1 MLVGPVFY
9 RELAT
14 VPRRPRI
21 YIFRAVYAAA
31 LVLLMSTAW
40 AVLTGAE
47 VIRTVGDMARFG
59 GILLQILAP
68 LQMALVIFFAAIT
81 TASAVSQEKDRR
93 TLLLLLMTRL
103 SNSELVVG
111 KLMASLLSVLVMLLA
126 AVPVFL
132 MAVLFG
138 GVSFGQVGRIFAV
151 TGVTALAAGSLGA
164 IIAFWRDKTF
174 QALALTALILFF
186 WLGFWESVATGVLG
200 ASWLGIPCE
209 TWGTAF
215 SPLQAVRAAARPF
228 LATDTSLGAIGNGV
242 NLYLIVMST
251 IAFLLAAVAV
261 WRVRVWN
268 PSRQL
273 RAINKEDDAAESI
286 WGAEFDIASSN
297 EQPSAADQEKR
308 ADAARA
314 GHVDAKLRQ
323 STAKESRE
331 MWDNPILWREVRTWA
346 YGRKI
351 IVIRVVYAI
360 MAILAALAV
369 YGGIES
375 GAFLARGDEMSATI
389 PLAARAL
396 APLYLLSLVIVNALA
411 VTSVTTERDGKSLD
425 LLLAT
430 DLSPREFVFGKLGG
444 VVSVCAL
451 MVFVPLLLTIYLW
464 WCGGVSTE
472 NLLYVLGGLAAMN
485 LFAAILGIHCG
496 MRYANSRT
504 AIGVSLGTVF
514 FLFLGVVA
522 CILMMISFSGSFQ
535 VQLAP
540 FLAFIVGGGIGLYV
554 ALGAGS
560 PSSAIGAASI
570 LVPFATFYCITS
582 FLLGNNL
589 SVFLVSLAS
598 YGFATAAMMIPALF
612 EFDFAMGRTAIA
624 EE

>member
-1 MLVGPVFY
+1 LLVGPVFY

-68 LQMALVIFFAAIT
+68 LQMALVIFFAAII
-81 TASAVSQEKDRR
+81 TASAVAQEKDRR
-93 TLLLLLMTRL
+93 TLVLLLMTRL
-103 SNSELVVG
+103 SNSELVIG

-138 GVSFGQVGRIFAV
+138 GVSFAQVGRIFAV

-174 QALALTALILFF
+174 QALALTALVLFF
-186 WLGFWESVATGVLG
+186 WLGLWEAVAAGVLG
-200 ASWLGIPCE
+200 SELLGVSCE
-209 TWGTAF
+209 TVAIAC

-228 LATDTSLGAIGNGV
+228 LADELAIGPLRNGV
-242 NLYLIVMST
+242 HLYLLVMSGVT
-251 IAFLLAAVAV
+251 FLLCAVAV

-268 PSRQL
+268 PSRQV
-273 RAINKEDDAAESI
+273 RGTQSNHEHVESI
-286 WGAEFDIASSN
+286 WGAEHDAA
-297 EQPSAADQEKR
+297 QSAER
-308 ADAARA
+308 AELAEAARA

-323 STAKESRE
+323 STAQQSRE
-331 MWDNPILWREVRTWA
+331 MWDNPILWREMRTWA

-351 IVIRVVYAI
+351 IVIRAVYCV
-360 MAILAALAV
+360 MAVLAAFAV
-369 YGGIES
+369 YGGIRS
-375 GAFLARGDEMSATI
+375 GTFLTRGDEMAAAI
-389 PLAARAL
+389 PAAARSL
-396 APLYLLSLVIVNALA
+396 APLFLLSLVIVNALA

-444 VVSVCAL
+444 VLSVCGL
-451 MVFVPLLLTIYLW
+451 MVLVPLLLTIYLW
-464 WCGGVSTE
+464 WGGGLSTE
-472 NLLYVLGGLAAMN
+472 NLLYVLGGLVTMN
-485 LFAAILGIHCG
+485 LFVAILGLHCG

-504 AIGVSLGTVF
+504 AIGISLGTVF

-554 ALGAGS
+554 SLGAGN
-560 PSSAIGAASI
+560 PSKAIGAAAI
-570 LVPFATFYCITS
+570 FVPFATFYGITS

-589 SVFLVSLAS
+589 SVFLVTVAA
-598 YGFATAAMMIPALF
+598 YGFATSAMMIPALF
-612 EFDFAMGRTAIA
+612 EFDFAMGRTSTA

>member
-1 MLVGPVFY
+1 
-9 RELAT
+9 
-14 VPRRPRI
+14 
-21 YIFRAVYAAA
+21 
-31 LVLLMSTAW
+31 MSTAW

-103 SNSELVVG
+103 SNSELVIG
-111 KLMASLLSVLVMLLA
+111 KLMASLLTVLVLLLS
-126 AVPVFL
+126 AVPVF
-132 MAVLFG
+132 MAAVLFG
-138 GVSFGQVGRIFAV
+138 GVSMTQVGRIFAV
-151 TGVTALAAGSLGA
+151 TGITALASGSLGA
-164 IIAFWRDKTF
+164 ILGFWRDKTF

-186 WLGFWESVATGVLG
+186 WLGTWEAVAAGVLG
-200 ASWLGIPCE
+200 PSWLGVSCE
-209 TWGTAF
+209 TWGMAF

-228 LATDTSLGAIGNGV
+228 LADDVALGWLHNGV
-242 NLYLIVMST
+242 NLYLLVMSSVT
-251 IAFLLAAVAV
+251 ALLCTVAI
-261 WRVRVWN
+261 WRVRAWN

-273 RAINKEDDAAESI
+273 RSLAPNDAQVHSI
-286 WGAEFDIASSN
+286 WGVAHEMGSGTSDKAELA
-297 EQPSAADQEKR
+297 E
-308 ADAARA
+308 AARA

-323 STAKESRE
+323 ATAKVSRQ

-360 MAILAALAV
+360 MSILAAMAIYRGV
-369 YGGIES
+369 QS
-375 GAFLARGDEMSATI
+375 GSFLIRGDEMAATI
-389 PLAARAL
+389 PAAARAL

-425 LLLAT
+425 LLLAS
-430 DLSPREFVFGKLGG
+430 DLSPQEFVFGKLGG

-451 MVFVPLLLTIYLW
+451 MVLVPLGLTVYLW
-464 WCGGVSTE
+464 WCGGLSTE
-472 NLLYVLGGLAAMN
+472 NLLYVLGGLVTMN
-485 LFAAILGIHCG
+485 LFVSILGLHCG

-504 AIGVSLGTVF
+504 AIGISLGTVF

-554 ALGAGS
+554 ALGAGN
-560 PSSAIGAASI
+560 PSKAIGAAAI
-570 LVPFATFYCITS
+570 CVPFATFYCITS

-589 SVFLVSLAS
+589 SVFLVTLVA

-612 EFDFAMGRTAIA
+612 EFDFAMGRTSMAD
-624 EE
+624 E